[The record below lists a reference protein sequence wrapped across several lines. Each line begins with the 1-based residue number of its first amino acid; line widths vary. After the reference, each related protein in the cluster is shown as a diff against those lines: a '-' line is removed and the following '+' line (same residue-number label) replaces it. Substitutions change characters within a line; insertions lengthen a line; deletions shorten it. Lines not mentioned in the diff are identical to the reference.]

1 MKTLLITPL
10 VRISLSLMVLT
21 VAMLLVADMLGLL
34 PDTRHA
40 EIQSRKVVAESLAIQ
55 LSTEIS
61 HERLSGSEE
70 IIRAMVERNESILSA
85 ALRSAEDALLAEFGE
100 HAKHWTLKADDKS
113 SPTQIRVPIFQ
124 GQRHWG
130 TVEIAFGELGGASG
144 ILSLQSSLLN
154 LILFTACFGFVAY
167 LLFLKRALRELNPDE
182 VIPDRVSKALNTL
195 TEGLLIVDRKGH
207 IVFANAA
214 FADRMHALPRQLLG
228 RRLSDLA
235 WLTATDDKALALPW
249 NSVLAHN
256 SSSASATLKLKN
268 GSGRTYTFNAKASP
282 IAATEGRLRGAIVT
296 LNDITEIE
304 LKNEELQRTLLSLE
318 QSQDEISRQNQ
329 ELKVLATRDPLTGA
343 LNRRSLIQGLNTL
356 FAEAKA
362 EGSNLSCIMIDI
374 DHFKSVNDSFGHVI
388 GDEGIKLVA
397 EVLTKCSRPID
408 LVGRLGGEEFFVVLP
423 DTAIDKAA
431 IVAERMRLAIGNGRT
446 ANFPPDLRITAS
458 FGVASLSEA
467 PENALELLDRSD
479 KALYAAKESGR
490 NRVVNWNHSLERDLA
505 DGTLPDAGGQAAAQT
520 QPTEQGPADRAAP
533 QVEGD
538 RPAQPPAI
546 ATEGALLP
554 SSVAPHSPS
563 LNPEPSERLY
573 SLVLLDRTEQG
584 IKRAQREDSQV
595 AVMLMNF
602 DALQRASDMLGIAT
616 AEKLAREIITRLKQ
630 HLRPTD
636 TVVMCEE
643 DDLFFNISRH
653 GSHEIILLLNDLEQT
668 GIATRILH
676 RIFTALKEPV
686 KIETYE
692 FYLTT
697 EIGIS
702 LFPHDGEDAD
712 TLIRNA
718 SIAMRAA
725 KQEDGTNVF
734 RFYAKDTNLLANKQ
748 LKLEAELHWAVQHDE
763 LCVYYQPKV
772 DLFSGEIRGMEALI
786 RWQHPRLGLVPPD
799 EFIPLA
805 EQLGFI
811 EEISHWVINSVC
823 QQLIFWHREQQHP
836 IKVAVNIS
844 PIEFRNPDFAENLIA
859 IVKEYDLPAGAIELE
874 ITETAVLQNIEAAT
888 QALLKLKDAGFSI
901 SLDDFGTGYSSLSYL
916 KKFPIDKVKIDRSF
930 ISDFLESSDDANL
943 VSAIIALSHS
953 LGKRVIAE
961 GVETEEQ
968 LRFLQDLHCDE
979 VQGYLVSRPL
989 SVEETKYLFADAG
1002 RLRRMIQESRINA
1015 GLTTGQWLGPV
1026 TGMIGVLNPRLATLS
1041 VGDDDR

>member
-1 MKTLLITPL
+1 MKKFLITPL
-10 VRISLSLMVLT
+10 VRISLSLMMLT
-21 VAMLLVADMLGLL
+21 VSLLLVADMLGLM

-40 EIQSRKVVAESLAIQ
+40 ELQSRKVVAESLAIQ

-61 HERLSGSEE
+61 ERRLAASEA
-70 IIRAMVERNESILSA
+70 IIRAVVERNDSILSA
-85 ALRSAEDALLAEFGE
+85 ALRNAEDTLLAEFGE
-100 HAKHWTLKADDKS
+100 HARRWTLEPGDKS
-113 SPTQIRVPIFQ
+113 SATQIKVPIFQ
-124 GQRHWG
+124 GQRPWG
-130 TVEIAFGELGGASG
+130 TVEIAFAELDGASG
-144 ILSLQSSLLN
+144 ILSLQRSLLN
-154 LILFTACFGFVAY
+154 VVLFTACFGFIAY

-182 VIPDRVSKALNTL
+182 VIPDRVGKALNTL
-195 TEGLLIVDRKGH
+195 SEGLLIVDRKGH
-207 IVFANAA
+207 IVFANTA
-214 FADRMHALPRQLLG
+214 FAERMHALPGQLLG
-228 RRLSDLA
+228 KHLSSLA
-235 WLTATDDKALALPW
+235 WLTPTNDKAQALPW
-249 NSVLAHN
+249 NSVLARN
-256 SSSASATLKLKN
+256 SASASATLKLRN
-268 GSGRTYTFNAKASP
+268 GSGQTYSFNAQASP
-282 IAATEGRLRGAIVT
+282 ITATEGRLRGAIVT

-304 LKNEELQRTLLSLE
+304 VKNQELQRTLLSLE
-318 QSQDEISRQNQ
+318 RSQDEISRQNQ

-343 LNRRSLIQGLNTL
+343 LNRRSLIQGLNAL

-362 EGSNLSCIMIDI
+362 EGSDLSCIMIDI
-374 DHFKSVNDSFGHVI
+374 DHFKSVNDRFGHVI
-388 GDEGIKLVA
+388 GDEAIKLVA
-397 EVLTKCSRPID
+397 EVLTKCSRPVD

-423 DTAIDKAA
+423 DTDIDKAA
-431 IVAERMRLAIGNGRT
+431 NVAERMRLAVGNGRT
-446 ANFPPDLRITAS
+446 ANFPADLRITAS
-458 FGVASLSEA
+458 FGVASLNEA
-467 PENALELLDRSD
+467 PDNALELLDRSD

-490 NRVVNWNHSLERDLA
+490 NRVVNWRHTLEQDLA
-505 DGTLPDAGGQAAAQT
+505 SGDLPAAS
-520 QPTEQGPADRAAP
+520 AAP
-533 QVEGD
+533 QPEED
-538 RPAQPPAI
+538 QPAQPAS
-546 ATEGALLP
+546 AVEGALPP
-554 SSVAPHSPS
+554 SSEALHCLPLV
-563 LNPEPSERLY
+563 PETSERLY
-573 SLVLLDRTEQG
+573 SLVFLDRTEQG

-616 AEKLAREIITRLKQ
+616 AEKLAREIIARLKQ

-636 TVVMCEE
+636 TVAMCEE
-643 DDLFFNISRH
+643 DDLFFSISRH

-668 GIATRILH
+668 EIATRILH
-676 RIFTALKEPV
+676 RIFAALKEPV

-702 LFPHDGEDAD
+702 LFPHDSEDAD

-718 SIAMRAA
+718 SIAMREA

-734 RFYAKDTNLLANKQ
+734 RFYAKDTNQRANQQ
-748 LKLEAELHWAVQHDE
+748 LKLEAELHRAVLHDE

-772 DLFSGEIRGMEALI
+772 DLFSGEIRGLEALV

-799 EFIPLA
+799 DFIPLA

-823 QQLIFWHREQQHP
+823 RQLIFWHQEQQQP

-859 IVKEYDLPAGAIELE
+859 IVKEYDLPTGTIELE

-916 KKFPIDKVKIDRSF
+916 KQFPIDKVKIDRSF

-953 LGKRVIAE
+953 LGKRVVAE
-961 GVETEEQ
+961 GVETAEQ
-968 LRFLQDLHCDE
+968 LHFLQDLHCDE
-979 VQGYLVSRPL
+979 LQGYLASRPL
-989 SVEETKYLFADAG
+989 SVEEINYLLANAG
-1002 RLRRMIQESRINA
+1002 KLRRMIQESRIDA
-1015 GLTTGQWLGPV
+1015 GLVTSQGLGPV
-1026 TGMIGVLNPRLATLS
+1026 TGMIGILNPGLAPLTAAD
-1041 VGDDDR
+1041 GER